1 MAKKV
6 TKKNIRKAKRQ
17 KVLTSPFSIYWKKQ
31 NYYLLALGF
40 VVIIIGFYLM
50 SVGKWDSAAS
60 LHISPIVL
68 FLGFVIIF
76 PAAILY
82 RKKNRKEVIKENQVD
97 SSQS

>member
-17 KVLTSPFSIYWKKQ
+17 KVLSSPFSIYWKKQ

-50 SVGKWDSAAS
+50 SVGEWDSVAS
-60 LHISPIVL
+60 LHISPFVL
-68 FLGFVIIF
+68 TLGFVIIF
-76 PAAILY
+76 PAAIFY
-82 RKKNRKEVIKENQVD
+82 KKKERKKDIKESQID
-97 SSQS
+97 SGKS